1 VNACTV
7 AISGVLVSAI
17 AAGSAGLPTPAP
29 KAALGRDAGPS
40 GTIAFVDGRGG
51 ISTIGA
57 DGSHRRRIVAAGEN
71 PAWSPNGRYIAYS
84 AGDLFVV
91 RADGT
96 RRRRLTD
103 APLTVVDTAYGP
115 QPWPRWADW
124 GPAWSP
130 DGRRIVFYRDFV
142 GNRVDLFVVDVATR
156 RVVRLTR
163 TPDFWEFNPAWS
175 PDGRKILFEGEDGIY
190 VLELATKRVRTLVA
204 DFELQTPDWSPTGS
218 RIAYSSGFGLYG
230 GAIVVMKADGS
241 RQRRIITSRAH
252 LGSPSWSP
260 DGSWI
265 AYNSFGSGEGAN
277 RRPGWLFTAR
287 ADGKRQH
294 ALIRDGSDPDWQPG

>member
-1 VNACTV
+1 
-7 AISGVLVSAI
+7 
-17 AAGSAGLPTPAP
+17 
-29 KAALGRDAGPS
+29 
-40 GTIAFVDGRGG
+40 
-51 ISTIGA
+51 
-57 DGSHRRRIVAAGEN
+57 
-71 PAWSPNGRYIAYS
+71 
-84 AGDLFVV
+84 
-91 RADGT
+91 
-96 RRRRLTD
+96 
-103 APLTVVDTAYGP
+103 
-115 QPWPRWADW
+115 
-124 GPAWSP
+124 
-130 DGRRIVFYRDFV
+130 
-142 GNRVDLFVVDVATR
+142 
-156 RVVRLTR
+156 
-163 TPDFWEFNPAWS
+163 
-175 PDGRKILFEGEDGIY
+175 

-294 ALIRDGSDPDWQPG
+294 ALVHDGSDPDWQPG